1 MDKIKVSKFLV
12 GVVVASGVTRI
23 VNGIVR
29 NNVNPVTFWQK
40 ATTLA
45 GSLVIGSIVAGA
57 AKNETDAII
66 DTIVENYHSAVAVAN
81 KILNR
86 S

>member
-1 MDKIKVSKFLV
+1 MNAIKVSKFLV
-12 GVVVASGVTRI
+12 AVVVGSGVTRI

-29 NNVNPVTFWQK
+29 NNVNPVTLWQK

-45 GSLVIGSIVAGA
+45 GSIVIGGIVAGA
-57 AKNETDAII
+57 AKNETDEII
-66 DTIVENYHSAVAVAN
+66 DAIVNNYRAGMRLAN
-81 KILNR
+81 KILQR